1 MKLTQALNTFA
12 YEKCYTAAVISGTTR
27 EEKLYKQMGFQQFAP
42 AVGVTDAQFLPM
54 VLTRDVFEHDLQ
66 RRLAKDNYT
75 FILDQLSN

>member
-1 MKLTQALNTFA
+1 
-12 YEKCYTAAVISGTTR
+12 TR

-75 FILDQLSN
+75 FYPG